1 MQILHRGNMLLKVLK
16 GITFG
21 LELHRAASAPHPILT
36 RPVTVE
42 VKPPG
47 TATAK
52 TCGVVNFTPISA
64 EHPLFLILQMR
75 MDRHA
80 STLSAL
86 LLGIT
91 PAVGLP
97 LLIDLGLKAMPAGAD
112 R

>member
-1 MQILHRGNMLLKVLK
+1 MLLKVPK
-16 GITFG
+16 GVTFG
-21 LELHRAASAPHPILT
+21 LELHRAVSAPHPVLA
-36 RPVTVE
+36 RPITVE

-52 TCGVVNFTPISA
+52 TCGVVNFTPIPA

-80 STLSAL
+80 SILSAL

-97 LLIDLGLKAMPAGAD
+97 LPIDLGLKAMPAGAY